1 SGYPVNGEDY
11 FIKDME
17 QGQDD
22 SRAIVTRVTQDLY
35 VNDKDGGSIGS
46 RPGIWEAYFLESLLY
61 TANIQ
66 LKNSAPGTRSSIQFD
81 PNLDFTQYFSEFPK
95 IVKDG
100 KEIADPYFDYT
111 TNKLTYVFNK
121 NSTGGPAS
129 ADIKLVGMI
138 PSKYFAQNDGT
149 YDFTVTVAP

>member
-1 SGYPVNGEDY
+1 TIEETEAPEGYVKSNVIFEVTVDDSKQVTYIPKFKNGSGYPVNGEDY

-66 LKNSAPGTRSSIQFD
+66 LKNSAPGTRFSIQFD
-81 PNLDFTQYFSEFPK
+81 PNLDFTQYF
-95 IVKDG
+95 
-100 KEIADPYFDYT
+100 
-111 TNKLTYVFNK
+111 
-121 NSTGGPAS
+121 
-129 ADIKLVGMI
+129 
-138 PSKYFAQNDGT
+138 
-149 YDFTVTVAP
+149 